1 MDTLLYEV
9 RDETAYITLNRP
21 EVLNALNSTVY
32 GELAE
37 ILDSINC
44 QHGVR
49 VVILTGAGDRAFA
62 AGADIAA
69 MRNYTAQQARA
80 FARLAL
86 CAVELISF
94 LPQPVIA
101 AVNGLALGGGCELAM
116 ACDLRIA
123 STRAKFGQPE
133 ITLGIIPGG
142 GGTQRLPRLA
152 GIARAKHLIFTGAI
166 ITAQEALAAGL
177 VNQVV
182 EPDDLLPAAGRLSAA
197 LREKPAQA
205 LALAKAAVNQA
216 MELPLGAGLDYE
228 IECFGECFATDDQKE
243 GMTAFLE
250 KRPPKFQGR

>member
-9 RDETAYITLNRP
+9 REETAYITLNRP
-21 EVLNALNSTVY
+21 QVLNALNSTVY
-32 GELAE
+32 GELAD
-37 ILDSINC
+37 ILESISGD
-44 QHGVR
+44 HTVR
-49 VVILTGAGDRAFA
+49 VVVLTGAGDRAFA

-69 MRNYTAQQARA
+69 MRDYTAQQARA
-80 FARLAL
+80 FARLGL
-86 CAVELISF
+86 RAVELIAF

-133 ITLGIIPGG
+133 INLGIIPGG
-142 GGTQRLPRLA
+142 GGTQRLPRLV
-152 GIARAKHLIFTGAI
+152 GIARAKHMIFTGAI

-228 IECFGECFATDDQKE
+228 IECFGECFATHDQKE
-243 GMTAFLE
+243 GMGAFLE